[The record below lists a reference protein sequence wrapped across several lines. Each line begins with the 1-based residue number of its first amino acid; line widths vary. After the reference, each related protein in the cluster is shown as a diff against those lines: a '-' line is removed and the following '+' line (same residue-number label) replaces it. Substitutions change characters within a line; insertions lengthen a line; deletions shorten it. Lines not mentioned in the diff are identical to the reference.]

1 MVWSIFHG
9 GGDLYSPIVDWL
21 VTVTMPT
28 IDKSQKNKTII
39 KRSSDVTCTE
49 LYHHTYHTAVMANL
63 LGTKSKLSLL
73 D

>member
-28 IDKSQKNKTII
+28 IDKS
-39 KRSSDVTCTE
+39 
-49 LYHHTYHTAVMANL
+49 
-63 LGTKSKLSLL
+63 
-73 D
+73 